1 MSDRT
6 ERVELTVMVMVTQE
20 GTDHVVVQ
28 ERGKGNW
35 DGLIF
40 PGGHVERGESFACAA
55 VREVREE
62 TGLALSQLRCC
73 GVVHWSHTSRAERY
87 LAVLYRAQGEG
98 ELLPESGEGRNFRM
112 PLAEFLR
119 APGKAPGM
127 EEYMTCFLGEA
138 GELFAEYDD
147 EGTFPLVRQ

>member
-1 MSDRT
+1 MSSCRSA
-6 ERVELTVMVMVTQE
+6 
-20 GTDHVVVQ
+20 
-28 ERGKGNW
+28 ERGIGTGSSFRAGTSN
-35 DGLIF
+35 GARALL
-40 PGGHVERGESFACAA
+40 PPPCARCGRRRGSPF
-55 VREVREE
+55 R
-62 TGLALSQLRCC
+62 S
-73 GVVHWSHTSRAERY
+73 WSHTSRAERY